1 MASEKKKSFPD
12 QLGGYQI
19 IEEFEDKYTNSLC
32 PKEKSTPII
41 MKNKKELNK
50 NHQNDQIIGT
60 SAVHLC
66 LLPP

>member
-1 MASEKKKSFPD
+1 MASEEKKVS
-12 QLGGYQI
+12 QI
-19 IEEFEDKYTNSLC
+19 NWEDIKLEFEDKYTNSLC